1 MGSDSSKNKLNFLIL
16 ESQTNNYNSSKNI
29 LRIEPKTKEDNEEIE
44 NINNFENINE
54 KDDEI
59 FQEDLNTNQNNKINN
74 INKYPENCIGI
85 LEFEKDKI
93 KGKGTA
99 SLISE
104 NIVLTSASNIY
115 DFETKKFFSNI
126 SYKHSN
132 GKIYKDIDFKKITKN
147 YGKNHLDEDNWAI
160 IIFKSKISNY
170 YLGIDYQEI
179 DSLPSIEINIYGYN
193 INGELFY
200 GVTNAETQS
209 DNTITYKF
217 PCVKGE
223 NGAPLIKKVDNKYY
237 IFGLNISCNEKNQLN
252 YGNIFEKDTIKLI
265 YYIKEKKRK
274 FIDESTVISLDLSNK
289 NLNCNDMKNFEVYQF
304 SNIIDLNLANNNIKD
319 KGIKNIINSRLQS
332 LKKLNLESNDIGD
345 EGLSVLFQCNFRT
358 LNELE
363 LSNNNISEKGIIDLC
378 KCDFKHTLIKLNLSE
393 NPKIGDKGIKNLVN
407 VNWEKLENLIIIQI
421 NLTNKGLQFLTKT
434 NIITINMNRN
444 KITIE
449 AENIINSLKLDNKQI
464 ITGIS
469 KIDNK

>member
-1 MGSDSSKNKLNFLIL
+1 
-16 ESQTNNYNSSKNI
+16 
-29 LRIEPKTKEDNEEIE
+29 
-44 NINNFENINE
+44 
-54 KDDEI
+54 
-59 FQEDLNTNQNNKINN
+59 
-74 INKYPENCIGI
+74 
-85 LEFEKDKI
+85 
-93 KGKGTA
+93 
-99 SLISE
+99 
-104 NIVLTSASNIY
+104 
-115 DFETKKFFSNI
+115 
-126 SYKHSN
+126 
-132 GKIYKDIDFKKITKN
+132 
-147 YGKNHLDEDNWAI
+147 
-160 IIFKSKISNY
+160 
-170 YLGIDYQEI
+170 
-179 DSLPSIEINIYGYN
+179 
-193 INGELFY
+193 
-200 GVTNAETQS
+200 
-209 DNTITYKF
+209 
-217 PCVKGE
+217 
-223 NGAPLIKKVDNKYY
+223 
-237 IFGLNISCNEKNQLN
+237 
-252 YGNIFEKDTIKLI
+252 
-265 YYIKEKKRK
+265 
-274 FIDESTVISLDLSNK
+274 
-289 NLNCNDMKNFEVYQF
+289 MKNFEIYQF